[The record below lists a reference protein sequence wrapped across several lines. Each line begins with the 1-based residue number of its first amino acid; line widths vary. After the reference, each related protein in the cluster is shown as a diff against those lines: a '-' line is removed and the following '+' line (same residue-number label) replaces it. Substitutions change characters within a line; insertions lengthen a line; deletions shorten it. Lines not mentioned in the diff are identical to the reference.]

1 VPKSLRP
8 SNGAAS
14 PVGKPSGVMP
24 PGEPM
29 EAISWLGCPTL
40 PSHTVDHGSDR
51 GFRLDL
57 GACIVGA
64 ACPSPTSNDAFRM
77 DATVPPGHWGIT

>member
-1 VPKSLRP
+1 
-8 SNGAAS
+8 
-14 PVGKPSGVMP
+14 MP

-40 PSHTVDHGSDR
+40 PVTPSTTVAIARFGWIS
-51 GFRLDL
+51 
-57 GACIVGA
+57 GAFIVGA
-64 ACPSPTSNDAFRM
+64 ASPSPTSNDAFRI